1 MKKDSKFF
9 KYFILTNPGSLS
21 MNERIILILIP
32 SIFIF
37 CCVASMYYAS
47 HDLIVWILLL
57 GVYVF
62 FAGLALPLIFFEKY
76 DEKYGFNSKIR
87 FGGTYQFISKNFSLI
102 LPGLV
107 IIILT
112 VGFILNDFFKS
123 LLISFAFIIP
133 FLALFFRIDVFN
145 DNSSIENDE
154 IILGYNPGYY
164 GLLSLG
170 LGIYGYI
177 NVNNLFNSNSNMAII
192 LFILTI
198 IFQTLLLIPDK
209 LNNVLFFEIRRK
221 EGFLAYICLVIIC
234 YAMFCFIILGGNLF
248 NGITIDLSFEGI
260 IRKVITYGTA
270 IILAILFLKQ
280 IKKMNDP

>member
-21 MNERIILILIP
+21 MKERIILILIP

-37 CCVASMYYAS
+37 CCAASVYTVS
-47 HDLIVWILLL
+47 HDFIVWVLLL

-87 FGGTYQFISKNFSLI
+87 FGGTYQFISKNFSLL

-107 IIILT
+107 MIILT

-123 LLISFAFIIP
+123 LLISFAFLLP

-164 GLLSLG
+164 GLLSLC
-170 LGIYGYI
+170 LGILLYDFK
-177 NVNNLFNSNSNMAII
+177 NLSPTEKRAGIMDGRIHRES
-192 LFILTI
+192 
-198 IFQTLLLIPDK
+198 LLH
-209 LNNVLFFEIRRK
+209 E
-221 EGFLAYICLVIIC
+221 AYEN
-234 YAMFCFIILGGNLF
+234 Y
-248 NGITIDLSFEGI
+248 LSKGAGI
-260 IRKVITYGTA
+260 INTARDEEWEKVMVQGIREPRA
-270 IILAILFLKQ
+270 L
-280 IKKMNDP
+280 

>member
-21 MNERIILILIP
+21 MKERIILILIP

-37 CCVASMYYAS
+37 CCAASVYTVS
-47 HDLIVWILLL
+47 HDFIVWVLLL

-62 FAGLALPLIFFEKY
+62 FAGLALPLIFFQKY

-87 FGGTYQFISKNFSLI
+87 FGGTYQFISKNFSLL

-107 IIILT
+107 MIILT

-123 LLISFAFIIP
+123 LLISFAFLLP

-164 GLLSLG
+164 GLLSLC

-177 NVNNLFNSNSNMAII
+177 NVNNLFYSNSNMAII
-192 LFILTI
+192 LFIITI
-198 IFQTLLLIPDK
+198 TFQILLLIPDQ
-209 LNNVLFFEIRRK
+209 LNKVLFFEIRKK
-221 EGFLAYICLVIIC
+221 EGFLAYICLLLSC
-234 YAMFCFIILGGNLF
+234 YTILCFIMTGGDIL
-248 NGITIDLSFEGI
+248 NGLNIDLSFEGI
-260 IRKVITYGTA
+260 IRKTITWGAA
-270 IILAILFLKQ
+270 IILAILFAKQ
-280 IKKMNDP
+280 IKKMNK